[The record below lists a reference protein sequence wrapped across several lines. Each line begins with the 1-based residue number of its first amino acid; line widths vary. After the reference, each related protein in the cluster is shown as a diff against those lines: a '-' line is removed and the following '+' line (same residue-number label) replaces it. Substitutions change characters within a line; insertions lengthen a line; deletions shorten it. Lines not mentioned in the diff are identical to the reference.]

1 MPRPVKWRRVCC
13 LPERSRFGPLD
24 IQPEANNVVVMTV
37 DEYEAIRLIDLVNL
51 TQKEC
56 AEQMNIGRGT
66 VQGIYTEARKKLA
79 DALINGKMLC
89 INGGEYKL
97 CDSYPNGCGI
107 GCCRRSKELELVDGS
122 GEPYIQTK

>member
-1 MPRPVKWRRVCC
+1 MP
-13 LPERSRFGPLD
+13 ESNRFGPLD
-24 IQPEANNVVVMTV
+24 IPPESDHVVVMTV
-37 DEYEAIRLIDLVNL
+37 DEYETIRLIDLVNL
-51 TQKEC
+51 TQEAC

-89 INGGEYKL
+89 IDGGEYKL

-107 GCCRRSKELELVDGS
+107 GCCGRGRELELIDGS
-122 GEPYIQTK
+122 DEPYTQTK